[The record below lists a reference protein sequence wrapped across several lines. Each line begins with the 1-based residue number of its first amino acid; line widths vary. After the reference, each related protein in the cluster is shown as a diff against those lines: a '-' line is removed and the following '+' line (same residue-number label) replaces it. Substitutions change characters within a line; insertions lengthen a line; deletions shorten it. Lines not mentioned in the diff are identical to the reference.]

1 MTEER
6 FELTNEQWKKPNHY
20 YQNASAGPRFDN
32 NTDFAFF
39 ECFSVGQ
46 RGYTNIISMSLFLPK
61 NVDNSPL
68 YSCVRKFAF
77 EPKMLA

>member
-1 MTEER
+1 MAEER
-6 FELTNEQWKKPNHY
+6 WELTNEQWKKPNHY

-39 ECFSVGQ
+39 ERFSVGQ
-46 RGYTNIISMSLFLPK
+46 RDYTKIISISLFLPK

-68 YSCVRKFAF
+68 YSYVRKFVF
-77 EPKMLA
+77 KPKMLA